1 MTGAGA
7 NGTGRAIARTLGE
20 RGALVAVNDL
30 DESGGTETVRLI
42 EAAGGKAAFVRADM
56 TQEEEI
62 QAAIEF
68 TVSTFG
74 GLDILVNN
82 AGGTPR
88 PHFPD
93 APVEHWSR
101 TLDLNLRGPMLAIQ
115 HALPE
120 MRRRGAGAVVNISS
134 VAGIGWKPH
143 SSPEYSAAKAG
154 LARLTA
160 TLAPLAERDAVR
172 VSCIV
177 PNWIGTQEV
186 LAEIEAMSAEERA
199 DVPDVPTR
207 PEEIAE
213 LAVEL
218 IEDEGVAGRVY
229 VWWTGQEPKA
239 IPLDDLPGD

>member
-1 MTGAGA
+1 VTGAGA